1 MRKLKLEVRSK
12 RVEVALAIAL
22 AVGAAKLLA
31 QQGGPQGPAMVELV
45 GSWTMVND
53 EERLIR
59 IDPGPELGNFT
70 GFPLNAA
77 GRQKALAWNST
88 IQAIPEHQSRP
99 HAGSYSMRGPNP
111 SPHIGE
117 IIDPITRRVI
127 AYTLTGLFESANR
140 TIWLDGRPHPSDYA
154 ERLWTG
160 FSTGE
165 WENGMLHVTTTHFK
179 QMFQQRNGV
188 AVSPYAVMH
197 EYYIRH
203 GDRLTLI
210 SQIEDPVYLEE
221 PMIRT
226 STFRW
231 NPGAREG
238 AINQVDVAEEVPGLR
253 QGDVPHYPLG
263 ATHPEYAQ
271 DNKLPFEATL
281 GGRETLYP
289 EYVEKL
295 KTMDPNAPAAGG
307 GGARPALLTTQAPK
321 GRSGKEMARPYR
333 PTYENKGIIEVL
345 PVQGNVY
352 MLAGGGSNV
361 ALSVGPSSLLVVDTN
376 EAAMS
381 DKILAAIRTI
391 SPLPIR
397 DIINTSADPDH
408 VGGNERF
415 ATSAGDA
422 GANAFYDQAA
432 RVYSSENAYSRI
444 ANPKGGQALPSA
456 LWPTDAFAAPLKTL
470 FATGEPLEM
479 IHPASGHTD
488 GDLMVFFRKSDVIV
502 AGDLFSTD
510 RYPVIDAAR
519 GGSLAG
525 TLEALNRMIDIAVP
539 EFNSMGGTRVI
550 PGHGRIC
557 NEIDLVEYRD
567 AMTIVADRVTQ
578 LILDGKTLDQVKAA
592 GVTLDYDGVY
602 GATSGEWTTDMFV
615 EAVYKEIKA
624 NTAPWKAR
632 LLRNVP
638 ASDLQMVS
646 TSRPTS
652 ATKVAS
658 VGKPGGP
665 TKKGAGDPL
674 EGRWVLNLF
683 ESSYEPASL
692 LPYRREMVISANAS
706 ETTHAV
712 SSWRRPQGN
721 GSPLSTYTYTAK
733 FDGKP
738 YPIPNMGKASVTLK
752 RVDPNTIERSLDG
765 ADVGKETAT
774 WTLSVDKKTLRVVAK
789 GTDATGVAYTS
800 TQIYE
805 KQ

>member
-1 MRKLKLEVRSK
+1 MSR
-12 RVEVALAIAL
+12 
-22 AVGAAKLLA
+22 AVKLLLLLALTLATPLRA
-31 QQGGPQGPAMVELV
+31 QQGPPGPPMVELT
-45 GSWTMVND
+45 GSWTMIND

-88 IQAIPEHQSRP
+88 IQAVPEHQPRP

-117 IIDPITRRVI
+117 IIDPVTRRVL

-197 EYYIRH
+197 EYFIRH

-221 PMIRT
+221 PMVRT

-263 ATHPEYAQ
+263 STHPEYAQ

-281 GGRETLYP
+281 GGKDTLYP

-295 KTMDPNAPAAGG
+295 KGMDLNAPAVASA
-307 GGARPALLTTQAPK
+307 GARPATLTTQVPK
-321 GRSGKEMARPYR
+321 SRSGKDMARPYR
-333 PTYENKGIIEVL
+333 PTYENKGTIEVL
-345 PVQGNVY
+345 PVQGSVY

-361 ALSVGPSSLLVVDTN
+361 TVQVGPNALFVVDTN
-376 EAAMS
+376 EGAMS
-381 DKILAAIRTI
+381 EKVLAAIKTI

-397 DIINTSADPDH
+397 FIVNTSADPDH
-408 VGGNERF
+408 IGGNEKM
-415 ATSAGDA
+415 AKAAGDTA
-422 GANAFYDQAA
+422 TNAFYEQAA
-432 RVYSSENAYSRI
+432 RVYSSENAYARMT
-444 ANPKGGQALPSA
+444 NPKSAVASA
-456 LWPTDAFAAPLKTL
+456 LWPTDSFAASLKTL
-470 FATGEPLEM
+470 FETGEPIEM

-510 RYPVIDAAR
+510 RYPVIDASR

-539 EFNSMGGTRVI
+539 EFNAMGGTRVI

-567 AMTIVADRVTQ
+567 AMTIIGDRITQ
-578 LILDGKTLDQVKAA
+578 LILEGKTLDQVKAA
-592 GVTLDYDGVY
+592 GVSLDYDGVY

-624 NTAPWKAR
+624 NTASWKTR

-638 ASDLQMVS
+638 AAELTMLASAK
-646 TSRPTS
+646 PAS
-652 ATKVAS
+652 ATKNAAAAKAV
-658 VGKPGGP
+658 PGA
-665 TKKGAGDPL
+665 KKGPADPL
-674 EGRWVLNLF
+674 DGKWVLNLF
-683 ESSYEPASL
+683 DSSYEPSSL
-692 LPYRREMVISANAS
+692 LPYRREIVITANAT

-721 GSPLSTYTYTAK
+721 GSPLSSYTYTAK

-738 YPIPNMGKASVTLK
+738 YPIPNVGKGSVVLK
-752 RVDPNTIERSLDG
+752 RVDANTIERTLDG
-765 ADVGKETAT
+765 PDVGKETAT
-774 WTLSVDKKTLRVVAK
+774 WTLSADRKKLTVVAK
-789 GTDATGVAYTS
+789 GTDSTGIAYTT
-800 TQIYE
+800 TQVYE